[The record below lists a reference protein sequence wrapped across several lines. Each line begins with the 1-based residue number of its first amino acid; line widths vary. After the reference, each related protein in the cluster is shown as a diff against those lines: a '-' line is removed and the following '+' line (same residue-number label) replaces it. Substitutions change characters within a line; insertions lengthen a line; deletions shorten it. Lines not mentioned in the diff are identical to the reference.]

1 MGELTPTITVIIAAV
16 GVAGGLSGLA
26 ALYSA
31 ITNSPKTAKRTEV
44 ETLTLTVNAL
54 AATVGAV
61 QQDNALLRERIRD
74 LESGILKMQ
83 KTIAKYLS
91 GINKLARQI
100 EATGL
105 EPVWVPDHPLGDE

>member
-1 MGELTPTITVIIAAV
+1 VGDLTPTITVIIAAV

-31 ITNSPKTAKRTEV
+31 LTTSPKVAKRAEV

-54 AATVGAV
+54 AATVSAV
-61 QQDNALLRERIRD
+61 QQDNTRLRERIRD
-74 LESGILKMQ
+74 LEAGIIKMQ

-105 EPVWVPDHPLGDE
+105 EPIWRPDGHEGDE